1 MAHRLTH
8 LEIPIFDSVPCD
20 DRSEGVRMR
29 PVRKQS
35 DCPLHPAVHVPVDL
49 GHVGRDAEV
58 GAEEQVDAS
67 GVGRSRERVLYLR
80 DYD

>member
-1 MAHRLTH
+1 
-8 LEIPIFDSVPCD
+8 
-20 DRSEGVRMR
+20 MR